1 MYKKLIVTTQK
12 QRQEVI
18 YKMLET
24 KLVLVTQSCLALCNP
39 IDCGPLDSSVHEI
52 SPGKNTGVSSH
63 SLLQVIFLTQGSN
76 PGLLHC
82 RHVLYHL
89 SYQGSWRL
97 KNPRKSDIKSLG
109 NSIQGLFSVKVH
121 IFIKLNKYT

>member
-1 MYKKLIVTTQK
+1 
-12 QRQEVI
+12 
-18 YKMLET
+18 MLET

-63 SLLQVIFLTQGSN
+63 SLLQGIFLTQGST

-109 NSIQGLFSVKVH
+109 NSIQGLFSVKEH